1 MEEADEGTFVPVGA
15 NPGEMIV
22 VRAFNEGKRRMAE
35 LSETHPRNFSGAGK
49 AQQKSPYRNIAQYY
63 GIEDDATSERSE
75 EPKPEITA
83 PRAVASAKNF
93 QGTQSVPQNKPQ
105 VEKPNTQPQY
115 KIVTEGVQVTGS
127 ILSPNAQSRP
137 IVVKNTINQRPL
149 KMVNYN
155 LPEQPKGT
163 PPQGSAAIQQTSM
176 LVQQPTHTVHV
187 ERAPVVV
194 APAVVMASQ
203 NETKVS
209 NNTSVQVSRPIN
221 ETAIVEKPVQTQ
233 ETKTISVTTQ
243 SVQNQ
248 KIQNEIK
255 PEIKTDTVQIS
266 EQVIEETPANKEP
279 VSEKVEET
287 VSLTDIDTDKRDI
300 GSIEPSEGNSGVEMM
315 ASIPSMEP
323 SPIIQEPPAKSL
335 KPATYVEDEPALT
348 DKAQSTSINVEETQ
362 SQISPAPENSQ
373 INEPLQKA
381 SGEPSAEISDAG
393 VDLMV
398 KSPSED
404 ATVETS
410 IVKPNLNETSLESVN
425 ALASDHSYSAEA
437 TEVQGKEASTN
448 IKEENAQINIQVSE
462 TPVELEQ
469 AGENLVQ
476 NIITE
481 DSKSNETITLTET
494 SEEAVLTMQSANDT
508 ITLTETS
515 EETGL
520 TLQSAEADVSIS
532 GETEIIVS
540 NNDSKEELAD
550 LQVDISDINISK
562 EAENETVTTEN
573 VILNVENDTTETIVV
588 SADDAEF
595 TIDTTNISF
604 TSETGNSQGDTLET
618 TTAFSLS
625 ISQDNVN
632 DEPVTDINLNLSEDN
647 VANVTVESSVDSE
660 ISAQNDAAANFSI
673 SIQEETIN
681 DNDKSPEQVSEQTT
695 VSVTSNENLGDSK
708 PKESETKA
716 QTKKNDTTSVGKKSP
731 PRTNKAKF
739 VDSQGGV
746 QARLQRLKQ
755 KK

>member
-63 GIEDDATSERSE
+63 GIEDGATSERSE
-75 EPKPEITA
+75 EPAITA
-83 PRAVASAKNF
+83 PSAVASAKNF

-105 VEKPNTQPQY
+105 AEKPNAQPQY

-127 ILSPNAQSRP
+127 ILSPNAESGP

-155 LPEQPKGT
+155 LPEQPKGS
-163 PPQGSAAIQQTSM
+163 PPQSSAAVQQTSM
-176 LVQQPTHTVHV
+176 LVQQPTHIVHV

-209 NNTSVQVSRPIN
+209 SNTPVQVTRPIN

-233 ETKTISVTTQ
+233 ETKTISVTKQ

-248 KIQNEIK
+248 NIQNEIK
-255 PEIKTDTVQIS
+255 TDIKTDTIQIS
-266 EQVIEETPANKEP
+266 EQVIEETPASKEP

-287 VSLTDIDTDKRDI
+287 VSLTDVDTDKRDI
-300 GSIEPSEGNSGVEMM
+300 GSIASSEGNSGVEMV

-323 SPIIQEPPAKSL
+323 SPIIQEPQAKTL

-348 DKAQSTSINVEETQ
+348 DKAQSTSINVEETTQ
-362 SQISPAPENSQ
+362 SQKSPAPESSQ
-373 INEPLQKA
+373 INEPLQKT

-393 VDLMV
+393 VDLII

-404 ATVETS
+404 VTVETS
-410 IVKPNLNETSLESVN
+410 IVRPDLNETSLESVN
-425 ALASDHSYSAEA
+425 ALASDHSESAEA
-437 TEVQGKEASTN
+437 TDVQGKEASTN
-448 IKEENAQINIQVSE
+448 IKEENAQIDIQVSE
-462 TPVELEQ
+462 TPVELLQ
-469 AGENLVQ
+469 ADENLVQ

-481 DSKSNETITLTET
+481 DSMSNETITLTET

-550 LQVDISDINISK
+550 LQVDNSDINISK
-562 EAENETVTTEN
+562 EAENETETTEN

-604 TSETGNSQGDTLET
+604 TSETGNSQGDTVET

-632 DEPVTDINLNLSEDN
+632 DEPVNDINLNLSEDN
-647 VANVTVESSVDSE
+647 VANIAVESSVDSE

-708 PKESETKA
+708 PKETETKA

>member
-155 LPEQPKGT
+155 LPEQPKGS

-300 GSIEPSEGNSGVEMM
+300 GSIEPSEGNSGGEMM

>member
-115 KIVTEGVQVTGS
+115 KIVTEGVHVTGS

-155 LPEQPKGT
+155 LPEQPKGS

-187 ERAPVVV
+187 ERTPVVV
-194 APAVVMASQ
+194 APAVVLASQ

-300 GSIEPSEGNSGVEMM
+300 ESIEPSEGNSGVEMM

-481 DSKSNETITLTET
+481 DSKSNEAITLTET

-673 SIQEETIN
+673 NIQEETIN

>member
-155 LPEQPKGT
+155 LPEQPKGS

-279 VSEKVEET
+279 VSEKVKET

-515 EETGL
+515 EETDL